1 VPAPRTVALLG
12 STGSIGTQAVDVI
25 ERNPDRF
32 RVVALAASGGRPG
45 LLAEQAARLRV
56 GVVAIADVAAEPAVA
71 AALAGGSTLALAN
84 KESLIVGGALVMRAA
99 VPGQI
104 VPVDS
109 EHSAIAQCLRSGAD
123 REVGRLVLTASGGPF
138 RGRRREDLRAVTARE
153 ALAHPTW
160 SMGPLVTTNSATL
173 VNKGLEVIE
182 AHLLFGV
189 PLDRIDVW
197 VHPQSIVHSMVQFT
211 DGSTIAQC
219 SPPDMRLPISLG
231 LGWPDRVAGAASPLC
246 LDAPASWQFEPLDD
260 DAFPAVRLARRVGA
274 RGGTYPAV
282 YNASN
287 EECVEAFLAGRI
299 GFLDVVDTVERV
311 VTEREEDG
319 ADDVPEPDLDGVL
332 AADAWARR
340 RARELLSTP
349 AGGSNLAAGEGT
361 A

>member
-1 VPAPRTVALLG
+1 
-12 STGSIGTQAVDVI
+12 
-25 ERNPDRF
+25 
-32 RVVALAASGGRPG
+32 
-45 LLAEQAARLRV
+45 
-56 GVVAIADVAAEPAVA
+56 
-71 AALAGGSTLALAN
+71 
-84 KESLIVGGALVMRAA
+84 
-99 VPGQI
+99 
-104 VPVDS
+104 
-109 EHSAIAQCLRSGAD
+109 
-123 REVGRLVLTASGGPF
+123 
-138 RGRRREDLRAVTARE
+138 
-153 ALAHPTW
+153 
-160 SMGPLVTTNSATL
+160 

-189 PLDRIDVW
+189 PFDRIDVW

-219 SPPDMRLPISLG
+219 SPPDMRLPISLA
-231 LGWPDRVAGAASPLC
+231 LGWPDRVAGAAPSLS
-246 LDAPASWQFEPLDD
+246 LDRPVAWQFEPLDD
-260 DAFPAVRLARRVGA
+260 EAFPAVRLARRVGA

-311 VTEREEDG
+311 VAEHGQDG
-319 ADDVPEPDLDGVL
+319 QLAGTGPQEPDLDGVL

-349 AGGSNLAAGEGT
+349 VGGPSAPAGEGT